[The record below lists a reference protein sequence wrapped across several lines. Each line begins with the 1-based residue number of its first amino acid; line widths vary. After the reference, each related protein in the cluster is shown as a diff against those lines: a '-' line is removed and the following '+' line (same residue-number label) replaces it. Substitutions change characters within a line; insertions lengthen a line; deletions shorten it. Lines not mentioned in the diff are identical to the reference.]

1 MTGMQH
7 RLSVRAEYS
16 LLYMHNHAFDIQP
29 AGAANRKNQKRL
41 SRLRPMAQKT
51 YDYLKSKQ

>member
-29 AGAANRKNQKRL
+29 AGAANWKKRL

-51 YDYLKSKQ
+51 YNYLKKERN